1 MLELSFQRLR
11 RTVFAFLPNSL
22 KIELEEVLEDWT
34 LPLRGWRPD
43 GQVRSLQGLL
53 PSLVEQPAALVYWE
67 TVRRHGARADMPSPA
82 ASLFGRLALQLAF
95 PDPGF
100 RRAKSVC
107 RPP

>member
-22 KIELEEVLEDWT
+22 KIEPEEVVEDWT

-67 TVRRHGARADMPSPA
+67 TVRRHVASADIPSPA
-82 ASLFGRLALQLAF
+82 ASLFGRLA
-95 PDPGF
+95 PDITLPVAGC
-100 RRAKSVC
+100 RRAIPS
-107 RPP
+107 